1 MTGMRLHFEI
11 QPDWSIF
18 NHFSFA
24 STSLL
29 VMDDFTRYP
38 FIALDLFWFLDFNS
52 IHFSLKVGGVVRF
65 CIVYTYICGQGPV
78 VSYDIKIG

>member
-18 NHFSFA
+18 NHFGFA
-24 STSLL
+24 SSFL

-38 FIALDLFWFLDFNS
+38 FIAL
-52 IHFSLKVGGVVRF
+52 
-65 CIVYTYICGQGPV
+65 
-78 VSYDIKIG
+78 